1 VTSIRIVAAEAS
13 HLPDVT
19 RLYIHLSEHH
29 GAMAPDV
36 QRYQVESS
44 GWQDYAEKRFDDP
57 RAFLFVA
64 IEAEEVVGF
73 VGTALADK
81 PWGVSYEIQTLI
93 VDEDRRGGGIGTAL
107 LEFAEAHAGEVGADG
122 LRVDVLLQN
131 EDARRFYER
140 AGYSATSVRHAKPVP
155 KN

>member
-1 VTSIRIVAAEAS
+1 MTSIQIVVAEAS

-29 GAMAPDV
+29 GALAPGV

-44 GWQDYAEKRFDDP
+44 GWQDYAEKKFDDP
-57 RAFLFVA
+57 LAFLFVA
-64 IEAEEVVGF
+64 VDGEEVVGF

-93 VDEDRRGGGIGTAL
+93 VDEDRRGRGIGTAL
-107 LEFAEAHAGEVGADG
+107 LQYAETHAGEVSADG

-140 AGYSATSVRHAKPVP
+140 AGYSATSVRHAKPVQ